1 MPESWYREAAVR
13 SLVGAVELRDEAIG
27 SHLERVC
34 AVALELAAVVA
45 PDLATN
51 PALRYGFLLHD
62 DGKIGI
68 PDCVLHKPGP
78 LAGDE
83 LLLMQTHPLLGELII
98 QPLTFLD
105 GVARDVIVC
114 HHERWDGLGYPYRRR
129 GDETPLAARI
139 FAIADA
145 YDAMTTDRPYR
156 AALTHDEAIR
166 RIEEASGTQ
175 FDPVLG
181 ETFVTEVRAIDP
193 FGLGRL
199 THAD

>member
-1 MPESWYREAAVR
+1 MPDVWYREAAVR
-13 SLVGAVELRDEAIG
+13 SLVAAVELRDEEIG
-27 SHLERVC
+27 AHLERVC
-34 AVALELAAVVA
+34 AIALELTAAVA
-45 PDLATN
+45 PDLATD

-62 DGKIGI
+62 VGKIGI
-68 PDCVLHKPGP
+68 PDCVLHKQGP
-78 LAGDE
+78 LDNDE
-83 LLLMQTHPLLGELII
+83 LMTMRTHPLLGERIVA
-98 QPLTFLD
+98 PLTFLD
-105 GVARDVIVC
+105 GVARDVIAC

-156 AALTHDEAIR
+156 AALTHDEAMH

-175 FDPVLG
+175 FDPNLG
-181 ETFVTEVRAIDP
+181 EAFAAEVGSIDP

>member
-1 MPESWYREAAVR
+1 MSESWYREAAVR
-13 SLVGAVELRDEAIG
+13 SLVAAVELRDEAIG
-27 SHLERVC
+27 LHLERVC
-34 AVALELAAVVA
+34 SIALELTAAVA
-45 PDLATN
+45 PDLAAD

-62 DGKIGI
+62 VGKIGI

-78 LAGDE
+78 LDSDE
-83 LLLMQTHPLLGELII
+83 LLTIRTHPILGERII
-98 QPLTFLD
+98 APLTFLS
-105 GVARDVIVC
+105 GVARDVIAC

-129 GDETPLAARI
+129 RDETPLAARI
-139 FAIADA
+139 FALADA

-156 AALTHDEAIR
+156 AAVAHDEALQ

-181 ETFVTEVRAIDP
+181 EVFVAEVKSIDP